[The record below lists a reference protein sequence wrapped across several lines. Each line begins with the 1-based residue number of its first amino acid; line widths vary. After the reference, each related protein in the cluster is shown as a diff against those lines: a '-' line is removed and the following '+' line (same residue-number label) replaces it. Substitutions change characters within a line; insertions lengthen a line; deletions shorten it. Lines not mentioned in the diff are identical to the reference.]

1 MNTKDLLWHGM
12 LSSALASMA
21 GVIYFETYQ
30 YLMLSE
36 FNSVVNWGSIIGA
49 STLGCL
55 LMMLGYW
62 MLTKFK
68 LLKLMGWM
76 NVLIAIL
83 SFASIIGAMDTALP
97 LDIDY
102 PELFPGLVVP
112 MHFFPA
118 LSFFGLAPFFI
129 PIRKASH

>member
-1 MNTKDLLWHGM
+1 MDTKNLLWHGV
-12 LSSALASMA
+12 LSSVLASIA
-21 GVIYFETYQ
+21 GVIYFEIYQ

-36 FNSVVNWGSIIGA
+36 FNAIVNWGSIVGA

-62 MLTKFK
+62 ILTKFK

-83 SFASIIGAMDTALP
+83 SFASIIGAIDIALP

-118 LSFFGLAPFFI
+118 MSFFGLAPFFI
-129 PIRKASH
+129 RMKTDSQ

>member
-1 MNTKDLLWHGM
+1 MDAKNLLLHGV
-12 LSSALASMA
+12 LSSVLASMA
-21 GVIYFETYQ
+21 GVIYYEIYQ

-36 FNSVVNWGSIIGA
+36 FNAIVNWGSIVGA

-62 MLTKFK
+62 ILTKFN

-83 SFASIIGAMDTALP
+83 SFVSIIGAMDTALP

-118 LSFFGLAPFFI
+118 MSFFGLAPFFI
-129 PIRKASH
+129 RMKTDSH